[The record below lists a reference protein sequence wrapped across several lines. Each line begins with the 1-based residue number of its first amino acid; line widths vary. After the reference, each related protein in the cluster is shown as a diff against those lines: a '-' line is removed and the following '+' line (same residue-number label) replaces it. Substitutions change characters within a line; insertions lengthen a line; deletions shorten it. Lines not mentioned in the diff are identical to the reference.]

1 MSAADDADAGVM
13 LRYTTLLFD
22 LDHTLLDSDASHE
35 AAFAAA
41 MCTLGVEAPA
51 GSAEHFE
58 RINQAL
64 WRRVERGELSPND
77 VKVRR
82 FAQLLDELGLDGDAE
97 VMGAAF
103 ASGLADHGDLY
114 PGARE
119 VLDHVAGRARLA
131 LVTNGIGS
139 VQRGRIERLGLAD
152 YFAAVVISGEV
163 GTSKPG
169 TAIFDLTFEQLAVE
183 RAGSVMIGDNLG
195 SDVLGGRN
203 AGIDTVWFN
212 PRGTQ
217 IGTATETEIGADAE
231 VGPIPTHVI
240 TSLDELRALV

>member
-1 MSAADDADAGVM
+1 MSAADDADAGVT

-35 AAFAAA
+35 AAFRAA
-41 MCTLGVEAPA
+41 MRTLGVEAPA
-51 GSAEHFE
+51 DSVQHFE

-64 WRRVERGELSPND
+64 WRRVEQGELSPND

-82 FAQLLDELGLDGDAE
+82 FAQLLDELSLDGDPAA
-97 VMGAAF
+97 MGEEF
-103 ASGLADHGDLY
+103 ARGLADHGELY

-163 GTSKPG
+163 GASKPG
-169 TAIFDLTFEQLAVE
+169 TAIFDLTFEQLAVG
-183 RAGSVMIGDNLG
+183 RAGSVMIGDNFG
-195 SDVLGGRN
+195 SDILGGHN

-212 PRGTQ
+212 PHGMTT
-217 IGTATETEIGADAE
+217 GTANETDA
-231 VGPIPTHVI
+231 GIAPTHVI
-240 TSLDELRALV
+240 ASLDELRTLV